1 MNDKHHSSLTQYL
14 NDMLAL
20 ERDIANAV
28 RGQLEDERITAVP
41 GLAGILGEIASG
53 SESRIDRLKAMSES
67 EGGALGAALKETVT
81 AVAGTLAGLYGK
93 VREHPVARMVR
104 DDVVA
109 LHLSATSYSMLLT
122 LGLAIGHNGCAALAE
137 EGLRAT
143 AKLVMQLTKL
153 LPLVVAGDLA
163 EDAPLS
169 NPNATQLATDKVVE
183 AWTA

>member
-1 MNDKHHSSLTQYL
+1 MNEKHHASLTQYV

-28 RGQLEDERITAVP
+28 KSQLEDERITAVP
-41 GLAGILGEIASG
+41 GLAGLLGEATAG
-53 SESRIDRLKAMSES
+53 SENRITRLKALSME
-67 EGGALGAALKETVT
+67 EGGALGAAIKVTVT
-81 AVAGTLAGLYGK
+81 AVTGTLAGFYGK

-109 LHLSATSYSMLLT
+109 LNLSATSYSMLLT
-122 LGLAIGHNGCAALAE
+122 LGLATGHNDCAALAE

-143 AKLVMQLTKL
+143 AKLVMKLTEL

-163 EDAPLS
+163 EDAPLA
-169 NPNATQLATDKVVE
+169 NPSATQIATEKVGD